1 METPPPP
8 YPAAVMGVQLLA
20 WQWVVAKKS
29 ICLFTTAPL
38 EGCHMHHA
46 APPPPAPS
54 RPSKHTNNCCCCYC
68 YCKSLA
74 ARCCTQPPVHV
85 HHQLPYIYCCSDVE
99 LLIRHLAKQRG
110 PCAGH
115 PISCETCLLL
125 MGAAVAHCCCECSC
139 YCKLKTELKQHQ
151 SLQQEHYRSSDSSS
165 SSHVELLRLRF
176 GSQTWYKLCC
186 CWLMLSSC
194 PSGAQ
199 TDSRTFIGEK
209 VRIAET

>member
-1 METPPPP
+1 MAWKHHPHHTRLLSWECSCWPGSGLLPKSPYVSLQPHPWRAATCTMQPP
-8 YPAAVMGVQLLA
+8 L
-20 WQWVVAKKS
+20 
-29 ICLFTTAPL
+29 
-38 EGCHMHHA
+38 
-46 APPPPAPS
+46 PS
-54 RPSKHTNNCCCCYC
+54 RPSEHTNNCCCCYC

-85 HHQLPYIYCCSDVE
+85 HHQLPYIYRCSNVQ

-115 PISCETCLLL
+115 SISCATCLLL
-125 MGAAVAHCCCECSC
+125 MGATVAHCCCKCSC
-139 YCKLKTELKQHQ
+139 YCKLKTELQQHQ